1 MIQPSI
7 TSAAASFNAES
18 DSSSFSSEQLSG
30 VNAGGSGSYESLRVA
45 GSEWMM
51 LFITAC
57 MAQAISSC
65 LILFVLDLLL
75 SWPPAGVVGFVCRLS
90 TSLPSCSVMGR
101 ALLLGL
107 SQ

>member
-1 MIQPSI
+1 MIQPTI

-90 TSLPSCSVMGR
+90 TLMVVRILQFGC
-101 ALLLGL
+101 L
-107 SQ
+107 